1 MASKATFYSVGVYQV
16 VMPQRSKAATFFT
29 PNFITEQNAWRPQNL
44 QINSVLILLCFM
56 IELHR
61 AWNILSATEI
71 STQVVWY

>member
-56 IELHR
+56 IELHIEHGTYSVLLKL
-61 AWNILSATEI
+61 ALK
-71 STQVVWY
+71 